1 MDFANVCFAFLAG
14 AMFVEG
20 VHEAIDKGTLTVFFF
35 GGTLIF
41 TILAIE
47 KI

>member
-35 GGTLIF
+35 FSTVVLA
-41 TILAIE
+41 ILAIE